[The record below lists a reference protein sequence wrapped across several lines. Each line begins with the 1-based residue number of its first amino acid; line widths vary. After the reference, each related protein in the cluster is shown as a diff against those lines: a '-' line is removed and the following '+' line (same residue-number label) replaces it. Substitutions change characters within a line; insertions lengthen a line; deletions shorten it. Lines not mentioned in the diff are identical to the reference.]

1 MIRSAAII
9 ILSLSLQGCALLGW
23 KGIETL
29 TVKKQEVARTPLNLP
44 DPAPIRSHS
53 PRWIVV
59 TPDNVERVW
68 QQMKESKTDMVLFA
82 LTDDGYEELAINMA
96 EIRNFIELQKKVL
109 QEYRKYYE
117 PPKPEPAK

>member
-1 MIRSAAII
+1 MIRLAII
-9 ILSLSLQGCALLGW
+9 CMLCVSLQGCAFLGW
-23 KGIETL
+23 KGIEAL

-59 TPDNVERVW
+59 TPNNIEQVW
-68 QQMKESKTDMVLFA
+68 QQLKESKTDLVLFA
-82 LTDDGYEELAINMA
+82 LTDDGYEELAVNMA

-109 QEYRKYYE
+109 EEYRKYYE
-117 PPKPEPAK
+117 SPKPAPAK